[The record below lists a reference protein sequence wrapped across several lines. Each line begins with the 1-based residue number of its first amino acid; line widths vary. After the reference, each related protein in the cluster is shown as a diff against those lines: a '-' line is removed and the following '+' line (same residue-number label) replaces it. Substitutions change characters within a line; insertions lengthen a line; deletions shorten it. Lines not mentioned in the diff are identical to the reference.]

1 MWVSSILEMNTNVRG
16 ERRSILVG
24 EQAPRM
30 RGPSGH
36 EESSRLDD
44 RDLELGKGRLRE

>member
-16 ERRSILVG
+16 ERGPFWWES
-24 EQAPRM
+24 QAPRM
-30 RGPSGH
+30 RGPSGR